1 MILEKSILSKDNEA
15 LISEHISEYFTKL
28 GYSIIKRSEASLIF
42 QRGSSTGTWLAFSP
56 IMWKVE
62 TLVEFKQES
71 PKSLSVSV
79 IYIISTAGQLITDSE
94 RQFWKTE
101 LAGAERALTTGEIQ
115 YGECFKLANDALNQ
129 NLRSYLILGLIT
141 VFCGVFGMYLFK
153 SLAAAFSI
161 ILIGVVIWLIIT
173 KAWQKRKITK

>member
-15 LISEHISEYFTKL
+15 LISERISGYFTKL
-28 GYSIIKRSEASLIF
+28 GYLLKKRSKASLIF

-62 TLVEFKQES
+62 TLVEFKRES
-71 PKSLSVSV
+71 PRSLSVSV

-115 YGECFKLANDALNQ
+115 GGECFKLANDALNQ

-141 VFCGVFGMYLFK
+141 VFCGFFGMYIFK

-161 ILIGVVIWLIIT
+161 ILIGVAIWLIIN
-173 KAWQKRKITK
+173 KYWQKRRITK